1 MCTKSFVERQQV
13 GGQSSRQG
21 LPLLPQLTGLG
32 VDHSSLLITAGLG
45 GRQLGL
51 SLFGLAAQLHGP
63 SLRRLAAFH
72 DVQNDVFQVGLAAG
86 QRADLVLEIL
96 ELTRRADLA
105 PVEAFMVASRTC
117 PHLINVGLG
126 LSLLAGDVA
135 LSSLRGDEEVLQLR
149 EPGRC
154 GRDLFMLR
162 QSSALVIELV
172 EAGVVRLQF
181 EQVQLVGS
189 RGVQCCS
196 LMRSSSRSSR
206 RNGRTRD
213 R

>member
-1 MCTKSFVERQQV
+1 MRTEPFVERQQV
-13 GGQSSRQG
+13 GRQSSGQG

-32 VDHSSLLITAGLG
+32 VDHGGLLITAGLG
-45 GRQLGL
+45 GRQLDL
-51 SLFGLAAQLHGP
+51 PLFGLAAQVHG
-63 SLRRLAAFH
+63 SRLGGLAAFH
-72 DVQNDVFQVGLAAG
+72 DLQNDVLQVRLAAG
-86 QRADLVLEIL
+86 QRADLVLEVL
-96 ELTRRADLA
+96 ELTRRTDLA
-105 PVEAFMVASRTC
+105 PVEALLVARGAC
-117 PHLINVGLG
+117 RDLINIRLG
-126 LSLLAGDVA
+126 LRLLARDVA
-135 LSSLRGDEEVLQLR
+135 LFGLRGDEEVLQLR
-149 EPGRC
+149 EPGRG

-189 RGVQCCS
+189 RGVQGCS
-196 LMRSSSRSSR
+196 LMRSSGGSSM